1 MGPTWRYI
9 GEYMR
14 YKFKFQQHVNGIET
28 CEAVIDAENQDEAY
42 DRFMARTFTTY
53 LIMKQ
58 DVERALVDDFSPEI
72 TVVNAT
78 D

>member
-1 MGPTWRYI
+1 
-9 GEYMR
+9 MR

-28 CEAVIDAENQDEAY
+28 CEAVIDADNKVEAY
-42 DRFMARTFTTY
+42 EKFMDRSFTTY

-58 DVERALVDDFSPEI
+58 DVERALVEDFSPEI
-72 TVVNAT
+72 SVVNAT

>member
-1 MGPTWRYI
+1 
-9 GEYMR
+9 MR

-28 CEAVIDAENQDEAY
+28 CEAIIDAENQAEAY
-42 DRFMARTFTTY
+42 EKFVSRTFTTY

-58 DVERALVDDFSPEI
+58 DVERALVEDFSPEI
-72 TVVNAT
+72 SVVNAT